1 MYPGSATGGAGDV
14 RSPAKRDACTRQ
26 GRGSAREDA
35 ELNVSEVMVRHLQ
48 AAGIG
53 HMFGYPGDPNIEFM
67 EAARRLGMQFVLAR
81 REGAAGLMAEAYG
94 FLTGR
99 PGVCMSTLGPGSSNL
114 VNAVANAY
122 LDRVPMLAVS
132 GQIETKREQVF
143 THQVLDHNLIFAPVS
158 KWACRIAPD
167 TAASIMRRALRTAL
181 AERPGP
187 VHITTPADVVGAE
200 ALDDTI
206 RLPPLK
212 CLPTAPQV
220 FAADPAAA
228 DVPARLRA
236 ARRPVVLA
244 GVAAQRADA
253 HRALARLAE
262 TAGIPVVVSP
272 MAKGVLAED
281 HPYYAGTLDMACN
294 AFVWNFLK
302 GCDLLLAVGFDA
314 VELIKPWQLAVPTVH
329 IDATPNTDQ
338 IYPAD
343 AELVGD
349 IPAILDAINATWR
362 GAPKWEAAAVRRHRE
377 ALRAEYYAGRV
388 AGKLNPTDV
397 VDLVRES
404 APRETIATTDV
415 GSHKLLVGQGW
426 TTFDPRSVL
435 MTNGLSSMGYSLP
448 AAIAAKLVHPER
460 PVVCFVGDGGLAM
473 VQGELSVAAGLG
485 LDLLVVVF
493 CDNSLNRI
501 EIKQQ
506 NRSYP
511 SWGTRIDP
519 VDLGQLARAMACEGV
534 MVDDAAALSR
544 ALADARPTDRP
555 LLIGARID
563 PAQYTSHF

>member
-1 MYPGSATGGAGDV
+1 MASRGTKGAV
-14 RSPAKRDACTRQ
+14 
-26 GRGSAREDA
+26 
-35 ELNVSEVMVRHLQ
+35 LNVSEVMVRYLE
-48 AAGIG
+48 AAGIR
-53 HMFGYPGDPNIEFM
+53 HVFGYPGDPNIEFM
-67 EAARRLGMQFVLAR
+67 EAARRAGMQFVLAR
-81 REGAAGLMAEAYG
+81 REGTAGLMAEAYG

-99 PGVCMSTLGPGSSNL
+99 PGVCMSTLGPGASNL
-114 VNAVANAY
+114 VNAVASAL

-143 THQVLDHNLIFAPVS
+143 THQVLDHNLMFAPVS
-158 KWACRIAPD
+158 KWVSRVAPD
-167 TAASIMRRALRTAL
+167 TVASVMRRALRTAL

-200 ALDDTI
+200 AIDDAI
-206 RLPPLK
+206 VLPPLK
-212 CLPTAPQV
+212 PVPAALQV
-220 FAADPAAA
+220 FAADAASA
-228 DVPARLRA
+228 DVLARLRR
-236 ARRPVVLA
+236 ARLPAVLA
-244 GVAAQRADA
+244 GIAAQRSDA
-253 HRALARLAE
+253 HDALARLAE
-262 TAGIPVVVSP
+262 KAGLPVVVSP

-294 AFVWNFLK
+294 EVVWEFLR

-314 VELIKPWQLAVPTVH
+314 VELIKPWQLSIPTVH

-349 IPAILDAINATWR
+349 IPTILDAISASWSGT
-362 GAPKWEAAAVRRHRE
+362 PKWEAVAVQRQRE
-377 ALRAEYYAGRV
+377 VLRAAYYSGRV

-397 VDLVRES
+397 VDLVREI
-404 APRETIATTDV
+404 APRDTIATTDV
-415 GSHKLLVGQGW
+415 GSHKLLIGQGW
-426 TTFDPRSVL
+426 TAFSPRSVL

-473 VQGELSVAAGLG
+473 VQGELSVAASLG
-485 LDLLVVVF
+485 LDLLVIVF

-506 NRSYP
+506 NRHYP
-511 SWGTRIDP
+511 SWGTLIDAVELEP
-519 VDLGQLARAMACEGV
+519 LARAMGCEGV
-534 MVDDAAALSR
+534 MVDSAAALSR
-544 ALADARPTDRP
+544 TLADARPRDRP

-563 PAQYTSHF
+563 PAQYSAQF

>member
-1 MYPGSATGGAGDV
+1 V
-14 RSPAKRDACTRQ
+14 
-26 GRGSAREDA
+26 
-35 ELNVSEVMVRHLQ
+35 NVSEVMVAYLSAAGVRHL
-48 AAGIG
+48 
-53 HMFGYPGDPNIEFM
+53 FGYPGDPNIEFM
-67 EAARRLGMQFVLAR
+67 EAARRAGMQFVLAR
-81 REGAAGLMAEAYG
+81 REGTAGLMAEAYG

-99 PGVCMSTLGPGSSNL
+99 PGVCMSTLGPGASNL
-114 VNAVANAY
+114 VNAVAGAL

-143 THQVLDHNLIFAPVS
+143 SHQVLDHTLMFAPVS
-158 KWACRIAPD
+158 KWASRVAPD
-167 TAASIMRRALRTAL
+167 TVAGVMRRALRTAM

-200 ALDDTI
+200 AIDDALT
-206 RLPPLK
+206 LPPFK
-212 CLPTAPQV
+212 TVPAAVQV
-220 FAADPAAA
+220 FAADAASA

-236 ARRPVVLA
+236 ARHPVILA
-244 GVAAQRADA
+244 GIGAQRALAHDA
-253 HRALARLAE
+253 LGRLAE
-262 TAGIPVVVSP
+262 QAGLPVVVSP

-294 AFVWNFLK
+294 ELVWQFLK
-302 GCDLLLAVGFDA
+302 ECDLLLAIGFDA

-349 IPAILDAINATWR
+349 IPAILDAI
-362 GAPKWEAAAVRRHRE
+362 GAAWSGEPKWEAAAVRRQRE
-377 ALRAEYYAGRV
+377 ALRAAYYSGRV

-397 VDLVRES
+397 VDLVREA
-404 APRETIATTDV
+404 APRDAVATTDV

-426 TTFDPRSVL
+426 TAFEPRSVL

-473 VQGELSVAAGLG
+473 VQGELSVAASLG
-485 LDLLVVVF
+485 LDLVIIVF

-501 EIKQQ
+501 EIKQK
-506 NRSYP
+506 NRNYP
-511 SWGTRIDP
+511 SWGTLIDAVELEP
-519 VDLGQLARAMACEGV
+519 LARAMGCEGV
-534 MVDDAAALSR
+534 MVDSAAALSR
-544 ALADARPTDRP
+544 ALADGRPRARP
-555 LLIGARID
+555 LLIGAQID
-563 PAQYTSHF
+563 PAQYSAQF